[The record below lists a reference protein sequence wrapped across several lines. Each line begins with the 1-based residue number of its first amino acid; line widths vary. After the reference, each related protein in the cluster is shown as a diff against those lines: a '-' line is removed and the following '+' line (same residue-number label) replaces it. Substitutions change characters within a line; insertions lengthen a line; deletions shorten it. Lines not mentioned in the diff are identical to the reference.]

1 MAQATTPNLSGD
13 IVKMLEQLKLPG
25 IDVAAIVD
33 SRRKDIDA
41 VMTANKVAL
50 EGAQA
55 LGQKQAEILRKTLDE
70 VRSLVQQAT
79 AGGSLTEKTT
89 KAGELLQKALHE
101 ALENMR
107 ELADTAYKSQTDAF
121 VVVSK
126 RVEANLDELKAM
138 LQPPKK

>member
-1 MAQATTPNLSGD
+1 MVETTTPNLSGD
-13 IVKMLEQLKLPG
+13 IAKMLEQFKLPG
-25 IDVAAIVD
+25 IDVAAIVE

-41 VMTANKVAL
+41 VMAANKVAL

-55 LGQKQAEILRKTLDE
+55 LGQKQSEILRKTLDE
-70 VRSLVQQAT
+70 VRALVQQAT
-79 AGGSLTEKTT
+79 AGGSLTEKGT

-121 VVVSK
+121 LVVSK
-126 RVEANLDELKAM
+126 RVEANLDELKAL
-138 LQPPKK
+138 LQLPKT

>member
-1 MAQATTPNLSGD
+1 MAQTTTPNLSGD
-13 IVKMLEQLKLPG
+13 IAKMLEQFKLPG
-25 IDVAAIVD
+25 IDVAAIIE

-41 VMTANKVAL
+41 VMTANRVAL

-55 LGQKQAEILRKTLDE
+55 LGQKQAEILHKTLEE

-79 AGGSLTEKTT
+79 AAGSLSEKTS
-89 KAGELLQKALHE
+89 KAGELVQKALHE
-101 ALENMR
+101 ALANMR

-121 VVVSK
+121 AVVSK